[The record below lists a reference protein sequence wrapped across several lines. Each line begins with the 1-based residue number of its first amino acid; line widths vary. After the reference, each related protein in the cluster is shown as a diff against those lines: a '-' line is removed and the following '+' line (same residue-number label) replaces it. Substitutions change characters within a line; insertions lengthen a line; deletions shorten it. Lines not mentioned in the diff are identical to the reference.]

1 MLKITKFSTQ
11 WCVPCSHLEKTMN
24 EILPSY
30 DTKVLYSVVD
40 VEEEIDLA
48 TELKIMSVPTMIFE
62 YDERT
67 VCRFSGTKSSNE
79 IKAIIDQY
87 VKV

>member
-1 MLKITKFSTQ
+1 MLKITKYESD
-11 WCVPCSHLEKTMN
+11 WCQPCKALQKVMD

-62 YDERT
+62 YNGEV
-67 VCRFSGTKSSNE
+67 VCRLTGTRSGNE

-87 VKV
+87 V

>member
-1 MLKITKFSTQ
+1 MLKITKYSADFCQ
-11 WCVPCSHLEKTMN
+11 PCKALQKIMN

-62 YDERT
+62 YDGRT
-67 VCRFSGTKSSNE
+67 VCRFSGTKSGNE

>member
-1 MLKITKFSTQ
+1 MLKITKFGAQ
-11 WCVPCSHLEKTMN
+11 WCHPCSQLDKVMN

-30 DTKVLYSVVD
+30 DTGVIYTKVD
-40 VEEEIDLA
+40 VEEDVDYAEKMQIRGVQTL
-48 TELKIMSVPTMIFE
+48 IFE
-62 YDERT
+62 NDGEI
-67 VCRFSGTKSSNE
+67 VCRIVGLRSGSE

>member
-1 MLKITKFSTQ
+1 MLKITKFGAQ
-11 WCVPCSHLEKTMN
+11 WCHPCSQLDKVMN

-30 DTKVLYSVVD
+30 NTGVIYTKVD
-40 VEEEIDLA
+40 VEEDVDYAEEQQIR
-48 TELKIMSVPTMIFE
+48 SVPTMVFE
-62 YDERT
+62 HDGKI
-67 VCRFSGTKSSNE
+67 VCKLVGLRSGSE

>member
-1 MLKITKFSTQ
+1 MLKITKCSSD
-11 WCVPCSHLEKTMN
+11 WCLPCKALDKVMD

-30 DTKVLYSVVD
+30 NTGVLYTKVD
-40 VEEEIDLA
+40 VEEDVDYAEKMQIRG
-48 TELKIMSVPTMIFE
+48 VPTLIFE
-62 YDERT
+62 NDGEI
-67 VCRFSGTKSSNE
+67 VCRLVGLRSGNE